1 VRYRLKHAAAAAVL
15 LGVSL
20 SVDAAGLG
28 RLTVLSALGQPFRGE
43 VDLVSLKKDEAASL
57 SVKIAGIEAFRQ
69 ADLPYTAYIGTLR
82 VSIERR
88 PGGEPYV
95 QVAATQAL
103 NEPFVDFLIELSWS
117 SGRLVRAYTA
127 LVDPPAVTDQKTAE
141 TALPVAPA
149 EAAPAALAAPARP
162 AVEAE
167 PLQPR
172 LSEPTGTA
180 EAARQSAAA
189 PAAAARAP
197 GGQMAP
203 SSGAEYGPVKR
214 GDTLGRI
221 ARATRPADVTLDQM
235 LVALYRANPGAFDGA
250 NMNRLRTGKVL
261 RVPPAEEVAALSAVE
276 SASEVRVQTS
286 NWNAYRARLA
296 SAVEASATPAEREG
310 GRSAS
315 GKVTTRLEDKVLSGG
330 DAAQDVLKLSKGEP
344 PRPGGAAQ
352 PASGDA
358 VRAAE
363 RVRSLE
369 EEVAARGK
377 AAADAN
383 QRVAQLEKQIQDLQA
398 LVEMKSRAMADL
410 QKPAVVAPAAAAK
423 PAAEV
428 PPVAAP
434 DPAALPVP
442 GPTTTPAA
450 GTGLGEEALPGPK
463 PLESGSSAGTP
474 EGSPAGA
481 ETPVAEPPAPA
492 APQRPRVVAPPSPP
506 PAPPGLLD
514 ELLDNPVFLGVGA
527 LVAAALAGLGFAGWK
542 RRRGARGDVKA
553 VEAPE
558 AAEVSEV
565 RAPETFGPA
574 GFEPVSVAPPGAD
587 ALPGTATVAE
597 ESDPL
602 AEAEVFLIYGRDA
615 QAEERLQEAIAANP
629 KRVELHA
636 KLLEIYAKRRDVTAF
651 ERVAV
656 DLQRLTGGSGEA
668 WVQAAAL
675 GAELDPGNPRYAPPG
690 DGTATDATMPGF
702 QPTATDATLP
712 GHAPSAAA
720 APMAASADAAKQVPA
735 VGEDLDFNLD
745 FDTLTEG
752 ATTDIDLSKLGPA
765 DEGGGTETDI
775 DLDQFAGPTAA
786 EDIFDPTRTI
796 IDVGLDTRSG
806 SVTTAGFDAAR
817 TVAPASFDPGATLSP
832 VGFDAASTLSPA
844 RTDQTATLPGGAGAP
859 SKMDSMEIDFELPDV
874 EPTMSGGGR
883 VGDETIDDL
892 GFDLDR
898 IRIDLGAPS
907 GSPLTEPRLPGGL
920 SLAQRDEDE
929 PGATL
934 PGLAQ
939 APGLAGLSLD
949 LGSPEET
956 ITGTVRDERWYD
968 VQTKFDLAK
977 AYQEMGDK
985 EGAREILDEV
995 VAEGDDSQKKAARD
1009 LLATLS

>member
-1 VRYRLKHAAAAAVL
+1 MRYRLKHAAAAAVL
-15 LGVSL
+15 LGASL
-20 SVDAAGLG
+20 SADAAGLG

-57 SVKIAGIEAFRQ
+57 SVKIAGLEAFRQ

-95 QVAATQAL
+95 QVMATQPL

-127 LVDPPAVTDQKTAE
+127 LVDPPTVTEQKTAE
-141 TALPVAPA
+141 TAPPVAPA
-149 EAAPAALAAPARP
+149 EAAPAAQATPTRP

-167 PLQPR
+167 PLEPR
-172 LSEPTGTA
+172 PSEPSRTA
-180 EAARQSAAA
+180 EAVRPKADA

-197 GGQMAP
+197 GGQAMASP
-203 SSGAEYGPVKR
+203 GAEYGPVKR
-214 GDTLGRI
+214 GDTLGKI

-261 RVPPAEEVAALSAVE
+261 RVPPAEEVAALAVAE
-276 SASEVRVQTS
+276 SAREVRVQTS

-296 SAVEASATPAEREG
+296 SAVEASPLPAEREG

-315 GKVTTRLEDKVLSGG
+315 GKVTTRLDDKVPSGG

-344 PRPGGAAQ
+344 PRPGGSAQ
-352 PASGDA
+352 SAGGDA
-358 VRAAE
+358 ARAAE

-377 AAADAN
+377 AVADAN

-410 QKPAVVAPAAAAK
+410 QKPAAQAPAAPAK
-423 PAAEV
+423 PAAEA
-428 PPVAAP
+428 PPAAAPAPVAPPAP
-434 DPAALPVP
+434 SPATP
-442 GPTTTPAA
+442 PAA

-463 PLESGSSAGTP
+463 PLEPGAT
-474 EGSPAGA
+474 AGA
-481 ETPVAEPPAPA
+481 PEAAATPPAPPA
-492 APQRPRVVAPPSPP
+492 AEAPAPEPRKRPKVVAPPPP
-506 PAPPGLLD
+506 PPPGLLD
-514 ELLDNPVFLGVGA
+514 ELLDNPVVLGAGA
-527 LVAAALAGLGFAGWK
+527 LVVAALAGLGFAGWK
-542 RRRGARGDVKA
+542 RRRAARGSSEKMA
-553 VEAPE
+553 EPESAAAAEIQAPE
-558 AAEVSEV
+558 S
-565 RAPETFGPA
+565 FGPA
-574 GFEPVSVAPPGAD
+574 GFEPVSVPPPGSD

-615 QAEERLQEAIAANP
+615 QAEERLKEAIAANP

-636 KLLEIYAKRRDVTAF
+636 KLLEIYAKRRDVSAF

-656 DLQRLTGGSGEA
+656 DLQRLTGGSGDA
-668 WVQAAAL
+668 WAQAAAL
-675 GAELDPGNPRYAPPG
+675 GAELDPGNPRYAPLG

-712 GHAPSAAA
+712 GLAPVAAA
-720 APMAASADAAKQVPA
+720 EPVAAPADTITQVPA
-735 VGEDLDFNLD
+735 GEDLDFNLD

-765 DEGGGTETDI
+765 EDGGGTETDI
-775 DLDQFAGPTAA
+775 DLDEFAGPTAA
-786 EDIFDPTRTI
+786 EEIFDPTRTI
-796 IDVGLDTRSG
+796 IDGALETRSG
-806 SVTTAGFDAAR
+806 SVTAARFDAA
-817 TVAPASFDPGATLSP
+817 TTMAPAGFDPGATLSP
-832 VGFDAASTLSPA
+832 AGFDAASTLSPG
-844 RTDQTATLPGGAGAP
+844 RVEQGATLPGGVSAL
-859 SKMDSMEIDFELPDV
+859 SKIDTMEIDFELPDA
-874 EPTMSGGGR
+874 EPTLSGGGR

-898 IRIDLGAPS
+898 IKLDLGAPS
-907 GSPLTEPRLPGGL
+907 SPPLTEPTLPGGL
-920 SLAQRDEDE
+920 SLAPRDDE

-949 LGSPEET
+949 LGAPDET
-956 ITGTVRDERWYD
+956 VTGTVRDERWYD

-995 VAEGDDSQKKAARD
+995 VAEGDDSQKRAARD